1 MLLMGFSKADITPP
15 VGMPLDGHPFRTKT
29 SVGVNDPL
37 FVRSYV
43 FDDGEKEV
51 VFSVLDVLSVD
62 REFFKEVSKIV
73 YDILGIGSENL
84 FIAATHTHSGPI
96 GFFPEWKFVFKKYPD
111 LELKVGEEYTEEDDY
126 VLSFRKTV
134 MWKTVGSIIEAHS
147 NKREVLFGSGS
158 GEEYDV
164 GKNRRDPNGPMDP
177 QVGVIRLDDKGG
189 GFLSTIVNFSCHPTV
204 LGRKNL
210 LVSAD
215 YPAYTLRVV
224 EKTFG
229 GSATFTTGA
238 AGDISTRYTRRE
250 HSVREAERLGS
261 ILGGEVVK
269 TLSRIKTSEDVSL
282 DVDSKDVELGVKKF
296 PEVDEVEEELKIV
309 QKELEEAKKKNLPF
323 AEVERIDRKLVGIK
337 LLHDFL
343 KSSLFKKL
351 PSKIKAPL
359 KVIKFND
366 TALVGIPG
374 ELFVEIGLHIKE
386 KSEYPK
392 TFIVCY
398 ANDYLGY
405 LLSKDAYEE
414 EEYETYITRFDWSEI
429 EKIERK
435 TVGMLKR

>member
-1 MLLMGFSKADITPP
+1 MGFSKADITPP

-29 SVGVNDPL
+29 SIGVNDPL

-51 VFSVLDVLSVD
+51 ALSVLDILSID
-62 REFFKEVSKIV
+62 KEFFKEVSRIV
-73 YDILGIGSENL
+73 YDTVGIRSENL

-111 LELKVGEEYTEEDDY
+111 LELKVGEEYSEEDDY
-126 VLSFRKTV
+126 VIAFRKAV
-134 MWKTVGSIIEAHS
+134 IWKTVGSIIEAHS
-147 NKREVLFGSGS
+147 NKKEVLFGSGI
-158 GEEYDV
+158 GIEHDV
-164 GKNRRDPNGPMDP
+164 GKNRRNPNGPMDP
-177 QVGVIRLDDKGG
+177 QVGVLRFDDREGN
-189 GFLSTIVNFSCHPTV
+189 FLSTIINFSCHPTV

-210 LVSAD
+210 LISAD
-215 YPAYTLRVV
+215 YPAFTLRAV
-224 EKTFG
+224 ERTFG

-250 HSVREAERLGS
+250 HSIREAERLGS
-261 ILGGEVVK
+261 ILGGEVIR
-269 TLSRIKTSEDVSL
+269 TLSKIKTSDDVSL
-282 DVDSKDVELGVKKF
+282 NVESKYIELKVRKF
-296 PEVDEVEEELKIV
+296 PEVDDVEEELKNAH
-309 QKELEEAKKKNLPF
+309 KELEDAKKKNLPF

-351 PSKIKAPL
+351 PPKVEAPL

-374 ELFVEIGLHIKE
+374 ELFVEVGLRIKE
-386 KSEYPK
+386 NSEYPK

-429 EKIERK
+429 EKIEREI
-435 TVGMLKR
+435 TNMLKG